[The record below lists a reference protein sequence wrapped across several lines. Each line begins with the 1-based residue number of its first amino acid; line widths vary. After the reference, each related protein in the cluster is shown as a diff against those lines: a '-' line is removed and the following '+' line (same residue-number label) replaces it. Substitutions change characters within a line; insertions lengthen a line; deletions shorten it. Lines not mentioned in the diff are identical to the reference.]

1 MNAGESGGVR
11 TDGVTVS
18 RQWAA
23 GGDTCPVGWGA
34 ARTAGPA
41 AGSVERSRLCGRST
55 NAVGAA

>member
-23 GGDTCPVGWGA
+23 GGGSRPMGRGGGQ
-34 ARTAGPA
+34 TAGEA
-41 AGSVERSRLCGRST
+41 AGTVERTRQCGRSKH
-55 NAVGAA
+55 AVGAA